1 MNKIK
6 ALGLVIVFFFSLQ
19 CLAQKRDVLILW
31 DVTYSMKG
39 STANGIDPAKDI
51 WAETKELIIAQIG
64 NMESNGISTI
74 HILPFQNPSDNPEN
88 LDWKVER
95 NINHDKKDK
104 LQKWVKDFDFPFNTS
119 GRSTNLCGAL
129 ELAMEKIASLQGQ
142 SDEII
147 LAVYSDGGQS
157 DASYLKGCS
166 FDAATCV
173 NEKVSQFCEKLCPVL
188 SGNRFYFL
196 KLKNYNSN
204 IISNCHCLQDIHL
217 GDQDG
222 IKLQRLFTTRPSPSV
237 KRLFLREAIQTHTIN
252 FIQVL
257 GERPKD
263 LRVSALSNNSNISI
277 SNTVDIDSDG
287 NFLIEIL
294 SANVPE
300 GASEE
305 TKINFEGLSNN
316 NVDVTI
322 EPLNIIIVNEQKS
335 KVVIKGIKIK

>member
-6 ALGLVIVFFFSLQ
+6 VLGIIIVFFFSLQ

-204 IISNCHCLQDIHL
+204 IISDCHCLQDIHL

-222 IKLQRLFTTRPSPSV
+222 IKLQRLFSTRPSPGV
-237 KRLFLREAIQTHTIN
+237 KRLFLRESIQTHPIN
-252 FIQVL
+252 FINVL
-257 GERPKD
+257 GEKPKD
-263 LRVSALSNNSNISI
+263 LRVTASSNNSNITV

-287 NFLIEIL
+287 NFIIEIL
-294 SANVPE
+294 TANVSE

-322 EPLNIIIVNEQKS
+322 EPLNIIIINEQKS
-335 KVVIKGIKIK
+335 KVVIKGITIK